1 MGVKTPAA
9 RTAERMAEAARNFL
23 QRLDTDE
30 RRVAAWPFPSDEERR
45 RWFYTPTDHGGMP
58 LVAMRPS
65 MQRLALELVASG
77 LSRPGFVTVSTIM
90 GLENTLDELEGWMY
104 DFEHERGR
112 DPARYYLRIFGEPG
126 GAGPWSWRFG
136 GHHVSLHHLIVDGKV
151 RASTPC
157 FFGADPA
164 ASPLLGGH
172 LLRPLGATEDLGREL
187 VRALGAKQ
195 RVRAV
200 VSDQAPIDLVGGNR
214 TRLQGGEDAPHLL
227 EIWRG
232 GFGPELTSTL
242 NGIQRA
248 NEEKARH
255 TREHFDAVRMTLE
268 PKGIPASDLDDAQ
281 QQILRALLDVYVG
294 RMPDDVAEDEASKF
308 SRDRLR
314 DVHFL
319 WAGGIEPGQPHYYR
333 IQGPQLLVEYDNFQR
348 SNNHI
353 HSVWRNPENDFG
365 DDVLARH
372 HATHHRGGA
381 M

>member
-1 MGVKTPAA
+1 
-9 RTAERMAEAARNFL
+9 
-23 QRLDTDE
+23 
-30 RRVAAWPFPSDEERR
+30 
-45 RWFYTPTDHGGMP
+45 
-58 LVAMRPS
+58 
-65 MQRLALELVASG
+65 
-77 LSRPGFVTVSTIM
+77 
-90 GLENTLDELEGWMY
+90 
-104 DFEHERGR
+104 
-112 DPARYYLRIFGEPG
+112 
-126 GAGPWSWRFG
+126 
-136 GHHVSLHHLIVDGKV
+136 
-151 RASTPC
+151 
-157 FFGADPA
+157 
-164 ASPLLGGH
+164 
-172 LLRPLGATEDLGREL
+172 
-187 VRALGAKQ
+187 
-195 RVRAV
+195 
-200 VSDQAPIDLVGGNR
+200 
-214 TRLQGGEDAPHLL
+214 
-227 EIWRG
+227 
-232 GFGPELTSTL
+232 
-242 NGIQRA
+242 
-248 NEEKARH
+248 
-255 TREHFDAVRMTLE
+255 MTLE